1 MIPQSAMAFC
11 GPALLLPT
19 GQRRTARVCVTM
31 RKGKRKPGPKK
42 SQLSKES
49 EERIEGLAS
58 KYGIRAPRPGD
69 DLDRKFNSTS
79 SSDPENQPPPSAYQR
94 LAGAFGVEA
103 LNAAERVLV
112 VALGTMLIAFLASGL
127 AISSEAFFKASGK
140 EIPDNVEAVLLSLEQ
155 AFTPTLLIFLALSS
169 VFGLY
174 KQSQLS
180 SGASSYSALSKD
192 EETN

>member
-1 MIPQSAMAFC
+1 MQWLSAAQPSSCQPGNDAPHEYASPC
-11 GPALLLPT
+11 GKASASPAQRKANSQKRAKNALRAWLPST
-19 GQRRTARVCVTM
+19 
-31 RKGKRKPGPKK
+31 
-42 SQLSKES
+42 ES
-49 EERIEGLAS
+49 AP
-58 KYGIRAPRPGD
+58 RAPRPGD

-79 SSDPENQPPPSAYQR
+79 SVDPDNQPPPSAYQR

-140 EIPDNVEAVLLSLEQ
+140 EIPDNVEAILLSLEQ
-155 AFTPTLLIFLALSS
+155 AFTPTIVIFLALSS

-180 SGASSYSALSKD
+180 YGASSYSALSKD